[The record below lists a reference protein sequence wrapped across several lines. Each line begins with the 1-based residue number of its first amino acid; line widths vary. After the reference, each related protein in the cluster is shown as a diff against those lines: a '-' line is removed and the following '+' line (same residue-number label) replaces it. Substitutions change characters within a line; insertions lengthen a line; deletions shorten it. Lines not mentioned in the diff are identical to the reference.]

1 MLALSSIHDL
11 WLFSRRPLAFKDSPC
26 LPSLC
31 PSFYGDTRWVST
43 RNDPL
48 NAGTF
53 HSVEAIAPAAA
64 LFMAAIHAFIIS
76 LLLLPFWSRLQFSYL
91 TWVALFLRASAECK
105 ALSLSPLF
113 PLYGWTAFKP
123 TQQYSI
129 HHSSTL
135 TSSTRVSKRPP
146 LPGCSTTLS

>member
-1 MLALSSIHDL
+1 MTCGFLSTPSPSFGLQGLSS
-11 WLFSRRPLAFKDSPC
+11 P
-26 LPSLC
+26 PSLLY
-31 PSFYGDTRWVST
+31 PSFYGGDTRWVST

-76 LLLLPFWSRLQFSYL
+76 LLLPFWSRLQFSDL

-105 ALSLSPLF
+105 ALSFTFISFIWMDCFQTHPTILHPPLF
-113 PLYGWTAFKP
+113 
-123 TQQYSI
+123 
-129 HHSSTL
+129 H
-135 TSSTRVSKRPP
+135 
-146 LPGCSTTLS
+146 LPFLHPSF

>member
-26 LPSLC
+26 LPSLLC

-76 LLLLPFWSRLQFSYL
+76 LLLPFWSRLQFSDL

-105 ALSLSPLF
+105 ALSFTFISFIWMDCFQTHPTILHPPLF
-113 PLYGWTAFKP
+113 
-123 TQQYSI
+123 
-129 HHSSTL
+129 H
-135 TSSTRVSKRPP
+135 
-146 LPGCSTTLS
+146 LPFLHPSF